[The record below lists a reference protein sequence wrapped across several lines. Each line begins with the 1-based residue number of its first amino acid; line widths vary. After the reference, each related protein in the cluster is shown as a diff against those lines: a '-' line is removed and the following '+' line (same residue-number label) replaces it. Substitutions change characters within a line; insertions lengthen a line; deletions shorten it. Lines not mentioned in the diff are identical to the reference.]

1 MNNNIK
7 NGLEGTKT
15 GQNLRTAAA
24 NEALAHV
31 KYTLFSD
38 IASEAGQMEAARMF
52 NEMASHEK
60 EHAELWLSYL
70 DELSDTED
78 NLDRSIRGESYEA
91 NESYPEYSRIA
102 AEEGFSELSDKFR
115 MAATAEGGHAERYS
129 ELSERMAD
137 GSMYTGDAD
146 TTWYCTNCGYRTKG
160 NMPPE
165 RCPLCSYP
173 KGYFSKTDM

>member
-24 NEALAHV
+24 NEALAHI

-52 NEMASHEK
+52 DEFAHQEK

-70 DELSDTED
+70 DELDDTEE
-78 NLDRSIRGESYEA
+78 NLDKAIRGETYESK
-91 NESYPEYSRIA
+91 EFYPEYSRIA
-102 AEEGFSELSDKFR
+102 SEEGFGEISDKFR
-115 MAATAEGGHAERYS
+115 MTANAENGHSGKLS
-129 ELSERMAD
+129 ELSKQMSD
-137 GSMYTGDAD
+137 GSLYKGNAD

-160 NMPPE
+160 NIPPE
-165 RCPLCSYP
+165 HCPLCSYP
-173 KGYFSKTDM
+173 KGYFKKI